1 MSSPTLSEPGP
12 SRSPVD
18 KTSNASAEWRHCTP
32 PGATQIHV
40 SSWPLMG
47 KQRRA
52 KWDPGAFQS
61 YVVHW
66 VYGCAAYVS
75 CISQSIHVCV
85 CVCVCIPF
93 VLFYV
98 HMVASAVFSS
108 QLHRGLFKPCPPPL
122 PPGSQTV
129 TCQHAKTIFRGVD

>member
-1 MSSPTLSEPGP
+1 MSSFLAMSSPTLSEPGP

-85 CVCVCIPF
+85 CVSAFLLCFFTCTWLRLLSSAHNSTAVC
-93 VLFYV
+93 
-98 HMVASAVFSS
+98 SS
-108 QLHRGLFKPCPPPL
+108 HAPPP
-122 PPGSQTV
+122 PTREPNSNMST
-129 TCQHAKTIFRGVD
+129 R